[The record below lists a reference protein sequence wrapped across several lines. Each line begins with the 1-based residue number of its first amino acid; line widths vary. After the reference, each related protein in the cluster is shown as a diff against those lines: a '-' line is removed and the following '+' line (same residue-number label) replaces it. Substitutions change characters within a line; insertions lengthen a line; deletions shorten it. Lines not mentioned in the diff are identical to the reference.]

1 MGNGFRVRVALEDKK
16 GKIKFMKL
24 VEFSSS
30 SFSFGRLG
38 PVLLSAVFLVF
49 VGCAHIPAYPHKPV
63 SHSHAP
69 ATEGLLVEASES
81 VMKKAGEGESAFM
94 LIRNNED
101 ALRWRL
107 ALIDSAQQS
116 IDLQVFIWSND
127 ESGRLMLARI
137 MKAAERG
144 VQVRL
149 LVDDMPKDIS
159 DRGTAIIARQPNIQ
173 LRRFN
178 PGRVRKGMLR
188 RAFQMSTQFKQLNRR
203 MHNKQMVV
211 DGQWGMIGG
220 RNLGNPYFGL
230 AKKYNNRD
238 LDLLIT
244 GAILPKMAADFD
256 EYWNADAAYPGEAM
270 SDKLSEKEV
279 KKLRSGFDAAVLE
292 DRKLFAQTRIPPEP
306 IDWSCEFAQ
315 LPDQMVM
322 GTAQLLQDSPEV
334 KGDRGVRLVD
344 QIDQVAI
351 EIKYQSCVITP
362 YMIPSKEQLADMA
375 RNIKEDGRRVR
386 LLVPAMESNN
396 HTMAH
401 SHYKKYR
408 KRILDAGAELYEF
421 RAQPSAELR
430 AVSDTDPIKADFISL
445 HTKAFALDDHWVLI
459 GSLNVDPRSIQINTE
474 HMLLIDSPELAA
486 QLIGDFERMIA
497 PGNSWAVTRNEKGKL
512 RWTSGDEVRK
522 RQPARSFGQRVSAFF
537 WRLLPIEGQL

>member
-1 MGNGFRVRVALEDKK
+1 MRTKNYSPVPFSAGFLSRLLLVGMFAL
-16 GKIKFMKL
+16 
-24 VEFSSS
+24 
-30 SFSFGRLG
+30 
-38 PVLLSAVFLVF
+38 F
-49 VGCAHIPAYPHKPV
+49 VGCAHIPKNPHKPV
-63 SHSHAP
+63 SYSHAP
-69 ATEGLLVEASES
+69 ATEGLLVEAGKS
-81 VMKKAGEGESAFM
+81 VMKKADEGESAFM

-127 ESGRLMLARI
+127 ESGRLMLDRI

-149 LVDDMPKDIS
+149 LVDDMPKDWS
-159 DRGTAIIARQPNIQ
+159 DEGTALVARLPNIQ

-178 PGRVRKGMLR
+178 PGRVRKGAISRM
-188 RAFQMSTQFKQLNRR
+188 FQMGTQFKALNRR

-244 GAILPKMAADFD
+244 GSILPKMAADFD

-270 SDKLSEKEV
+270 SDKLSD
-279 KKLRSGFDAAVLE
+279 KKIKKMQAQYDDELLE

-306 IDWSCEFAQ
+306 IDWSSAFSK

-322 GTAQLLQDSPEV
+322 GAAQLLQDSPEV

-351 EIKYQSCVITP
+351 EAKYQTCVITP
-362 YMIPSKEQLADMA
+362 YMIPSKELLADMA
-375 RNIKEDGRRVR
+375 RNIEEGRRIR

-430 AVSDTDPIKADFISL
+430 AVSDTSPIEADFISL
-445 HTKAFALDDHWVLI
+445 HTKAFALDDRWVLI

-474 HMLLIDSPELAA
+474 HMLLIDSPELAI
-486 QLIGDFERMIA
+486 QLLGDFERMVA

-512 RWTSGDEVRK
+512 RWISGDEVRK
-522 RQPARSFGQRVSAFF
+522 HQPARGFGQRVSDFF
-537 WRLLPIEGQL
+537 WRMVPIEGQL